1 MKSILVVS
9 LLLLSTSTTSHL
21 PARTPRTWLID
32 HLDKHQGSV
41 KGSLAAARIKAD
53 AGEAKRILAL
63 VIETLKYRDVILE
76 LLEKVPLLKLER
88 ETFRPKGTPS
98 SRNLI
103 IVLLHDLLFSTRAR
117 IEASD
122 KWPPKAAVARHQARL
137 KAELVRIQLRAGVS
151 SVRELGR
158 TASADVQARYVRWNP
173 NIDAS
178 RAEDWSLPAL
188 HKHLA
193 TKGFTHIEEAVY
205 PVPSRKY
212 FMDPHL
218 PDYLLV
224 FPPETSWWA
233 GDRWYEAGA
242 VVLQDKASCFPAAV
256 IMGEW
261 DGGECIDGTAAPG
274 NKTSLMSALMGNKGT
289 LYAFE
294 KSAHRFKTLEKMLAR
309 AGCSNTSATR
319 GDFTQADPADYPNV
333 TRILLDPSCSGSG
346 IVNRLDY
353 LVEQDETEDDDR
365 LDKLAAFQ
373 LQMIQHAF
381 KFPAVKRIVYS
392 TCSIHAEEDERVV
405 VKALKSGGGKWRVA
419 PRASVLPAWERRGR
433 VEELGTDAEGVIRCL
448 PEDKTNGF
456 FVSCF
461 ERVEGGMKEGKGS
474 KSAKRPREEEVVEEE
489 AAAEDDNVA
498 GEPKELKPKTAAQ
511 LERARRKKQQQKQK
525 KRRT

>member
-1 MKSILVVS
+1 MNFYRAAASAL
-9 LLLLSTSTTSHL
+9 
-21 PARTPRTWLID
+21 D

-41 KGSLAAARIKAD
+41 KGSLAAAKIKVEPA
-53 AGEAKRILAL
+53 EAKRILAL
-63 VIETLKYRDVILE
+63 VIETLKYRDVLLE
-76 LLEKVPLLKLER
+76 LLEMVPLLKLEK
-88 ETFRPKGTPS
+88 ETFRIRGTPTG
-98 SRNLI
+98 RNLI
-103 IVLLHDLLFSTRAR
+103 LVLLHDLLFSTRAR

-122 KWPPKAAVARHQARL
+122 KWPPKGAIVRHQARL

-151 SVRELGR
+151 SVRDLGR
-158 TASADVQARYVRWNP
+158 TASSDVQARYVRWNP

-178 RAEDWSLPAL
+178 RAEDWSLSAL
-188 HKHLA
+188 HKHLV
-193 TKGFTHIEEAVY
+193 TKGFGLIAEAVY
-205 PVPSRKY
+205 PVPSGKY

-218 PDYLLV
+218 PEYLLV
-224 FPPETSWWA
+224 FPPDTNWWA

-242 VVLQDKASCFPAAV
+242 VVLQDKASCFPATV
-256 IMGEW
+256 IMDGW

-274 NKTSLMSALMGNKGT
+274 NKTSLMSALMGNKGV

-294 KSAHRFKTLEKMLAR
+294 KSTHRFKTLEKMLAR
-309 AGCSNTSATR
+309 AGCSNTTATR

-353 LVEQDETEDDDR
+353 LVEQEENEDDER

-381 KFPAVKRIVYS
+381 KFPAVTRIVYS

-405 VKALKSGGGKWRVA
+405 AKALKSGGGRWRVA
-419 PRASVLPAWERRGR
+419 SRASVLPAWERRGR
-433 VEELGTDAEGVIRCL
+433 VEELGPDAEGVIRCL

-461 ERVEGGMKEGKGS
+461 ERVDGSGQKTEGSERE
-474 KSAKRPREEEVVEEE
+474 KRKREEEEEE
-489 AAAEDDNVA
+489 REEGDEE
-498 GEPKELKPKTAAQ
+498 GEEAQSKEARPKTAAQ
-511 LERARRKKQQQKQK
+511 LERARRKKQQQKKK

>member
-1 MKSILVVS
+1 MGAMFP
-9 LLLLSTSTTSHL
+9 STCVHAQDDAHRMNFYRAGASAL
-21 PARTPRTWLID
+21 D
-32 HLDKHQGSV
+32 HLDKYQGSV
-41 KGSLAAARIKAD
+41 KGSLAAARIKAE

-63 VIETLKYRDVILE
+63 VIETLKYRDVLLE
-76 LLEKVPLLKLER
+76 LLDKVPLLKLER

-98 SRNLI
+98 SRNLLL
-103 IVLLHDLLFSTRAR
+103 VLLHDLLFSTRTR

-158 TASADVQARYVRWNP
+158 TANADVQARYVRWNP

-188 HKHLA
+188 HKHLV
-193 TKGFTHIEEAVY
+193 TKGFTRIEKAVY
-205 PVPSRKY
+205 PVPNGKY

-224 FPPETSWWA
+224 FPPNTNWWA

-256 IMGEW
+256 IMDEW

-294 KSAHRFKTLEKMLAR
+294 KSAYRFKTLEKMLAR
-309 AGCSNTSATR
+309 AACSNTTATR

-353 LVEQDETEDDDR
+353 LVEQDETEDEDR

-405 VKALKSGGGKWRVA
+405 AKALKSGGGKWRVA
-419 PRASVLPAWERRGR
+419 PRAAVLPEWERRGR
-433 VEELGTDAEGVIRCL
+433 VEELGPDAEGVIRCL

-456 FVSCF
+456 FVACF
-461 ERVEGGMKEGKGS
+461 ERVEGGVKTGT
-474 KSAKRPREEEVVEEE
+474 KSIRTKRPREEEVEEVEREAEE
-489 AAAEDDNVA
+489 DGDGAD
-498 GEPKELKPKTAAQ
+498 EPKAAKPKTAAQ

>member
-224 FPPETSWWA
+224 FPPETS
-233 GDRWYEAGA
+233 
-242 VVLQDKASCFPAAV
+242 C
-256 IMGEW
+256 
-261 DGGECIDGTAAPG
+261 
-274 NKTSLMSALMGNKGT
+274 LMSALMGNKGT